1 MSHESE
7 YEEESYLSYESE
19 EDDEDIQHND
29 PMHMQN
35 RINQEENANLP
46 I

>member
-29 PMHMQN
+29 PMPLQN
-35 RINQEENANLP
+35 RIDQQENVNRP